1 MPQSDVEHGK
11 LTGNLRECAAKRSF
25 AQHATNNSRLVG
37 PLLSM
42 HVLME
47 DIMKGKSK
55 KATASEEHAQAVP
68 SEPQGKLGRK
78 AYEK

>member
-1 MPQSDVEHGK
+1 
-11 LTGNLRECAAKRSF
+11 
-25 AQHATNNSRLVG
+25 
-37 PLLSM
+37 M